1 MVGTSGMIIGTSDW
15 ILQSA
20 LPMKVPEVPTE
31 DSPRSQRSWCS
42 GNLQSELPTGLSEVP
57 IGTSG
62 GHTGTSGQGIPETP
76 KNLVLGGSLVG
87 TADGLTGT
95 SGTRYRNCRR
105 AYRNCRPENPRD
117 LLDLGPLGNP
127 DRNCRLNYRKFRSP
141 IPELPMDLSALP
153 VQFSQRP
160 KTSPVRETHTGSA
173 DIPIRVSALPIEG

>member
-20 LPMKVPEVPTE
+20 LPMKVPEGPTE
-31 DSPRSQRSWCS
+31 DAPRSPRTKSPVRLPSVLPMEVSPRSRRSWYS

-57 IGTSG
+57 TGTSG

-95 SGTRYRNCRR
+95 SGTRYRTAGGCIGT
-105 AYRNCRPENPRD
+105 ADPRI
-117 LLDLGPLGNP
+117 P
-127 DRNCRLNYRKFRSP
+127 DTSQTL
-141 IPELPMDLSALP
+141 ALWEILIG
-153 VQFSQRP
+153 
-160 KTSPVRETHTGSA
+160 TTG
-173 DIPIRVSALPIEG
+173 